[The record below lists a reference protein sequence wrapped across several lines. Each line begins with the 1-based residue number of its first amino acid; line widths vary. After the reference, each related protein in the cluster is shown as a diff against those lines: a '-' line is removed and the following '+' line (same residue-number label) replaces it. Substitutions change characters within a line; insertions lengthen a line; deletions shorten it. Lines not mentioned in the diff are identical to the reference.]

1 MFALLLGANALTAT
15 GMLMAPDIARLV
27 NGQNERVIEAYE
39 GRLTQMRLEIDR
51 LQSRNYA
58 QTGDMNLQL
67 QELSQQQEM
76 LVEQHQL
83 VKALVDKA
91 GQLGITPVAS
101 LGTPALRTVS
111 TPSGNPDLAA
121 TAAQIGQMISDTQVA
136 MSGIADAATA
146 RTDGI
151 VSEMARLGIK
161 VDLPE
166 GDLEG
171 IGGPL
176 LDAVDGVDASPMV
189 EDANAVM
196 ETLIRY
202 KAAREV
208 MEDAPVHM
216 PIAGTYR
223 QSSIFGNRR
232 DPFTGRRAF
241 HAGLDFA
248 ASTGTTVSSAGDG
261 VVSYVGTRSG
271 YGKVV
276 EVRHANGLMTRYGH
290 LSAQLAH
297 VGQVVQTGTPIAR
310 VGSTGRSTGPH
321 LHFEIR
327 RSDSAIDP
335 KPFLEAGKRL
345 VALLQ

>member
-1 MFALLLGANALTAT
+1 
-15 GMLMAPDIARLV
+15 
-27 NGQNERVIEAYE
+27 
-39 GRLTQMRLEIDR
+39 
-51 LQSRNYA
+51 
-58 QTGDMNLQL
+58 
-67 QELSQQQEM
+67 
-76 LVEQHQL
+76 
-83 VKALVDKA
+83 
-91 GQLGITPVAS
+91 
-101 LGTPALRTVS
+101 
-111 TPSGNPDLAA
+111 
-121 TAAQIGQMISDTQVA
+121 
-136 MSGIADAATA
+136 
-146 RTDGI
+146 
-151 VSEMARLGIK
+151 
-161 VDLPE
+161 
-166 GDLEG
+166 
-171 IGGPL
+171 
-176 LDAVDGVDASPMV
+176 
-189 EDANAVM
+189 
-196 ETLIRY
+196 
-202 KAAREV
+202 
-208 MEDAPVHM
+208 M